1 MQAMATR
8 PACVTDEWYHCYNRG
23 VDKRIVFRHTRDY
36 ERFLALLYKSNG
48 NKSDSISSRFN
59 LDLRAI
65 LIEKYNRGDALV
77 DIAVYCLMPNHIHLV
92 LKQLVDG
99 GIAKFMQKVFTAY
112 TMYFNSHSGRTGAL
126 FAGTYKAK
134 HIDDD
139 RYLKCVVPYVLLN
152 PIELFQPKW
161 KEGVR
166 DLVSAKKQFSEYQFS
181 SAASLAD
188 EESIKTKITG
198 PAIKDYYDGL
208 PSIGQMLQ
216 DATEYHKE
224 YSLEY

>member
-1 MQAMATR
+1 MATR
-8 PACVTDEWYHCYNRG
+8 LPCTTDEWYHCYNRG
-23 VDKRIVFRHTRDY
+23 VDKRRVFRHKQDY
-36 ERFLALLYKSNG
+36 ERFLALLYTSNG
-48 NKSDSISSRFN
+48 TETDAMSNRFN
-59 LDLRAI
+59 LDLRSI
-65 LIEKYNRGDALV
+65 LAEKDDRGDPLV
-77 DIAVYCLMPNHIHLV
+77 DIAVYCLMPSHIHIV

-112 TMYFNSHSGRTGAL
+112 TMYFNSRSDRTGAL

-152 PIELFQPKW
+152 PIEIFQPKW

-166 DLVSAKKQFSEYQFS
+166 DLYAAKKQLSEYQFS
-181 SAASLAD
+181 GGAFFANKP
-188 EESIKTKITG
+188 SIATKITG
-198 PAIKDYYDGL
+198 LAIQDYYDRL
-208 PSIGQMLQ
+208 PTIGQMLQ

-224 YSLEY
+224 YRPEY

>member
-1 MQAMATR
+1 MQVMATR
-8 PACVTDEWYHCYNRG
+8 PACATDEWYHCYNRG
-23 VDKRIVFRHTRDY
+23 VDKRIVFRYTRDY
-36 ERFLALLYKSNG
+36 ERFLALLYTSNG
-48 NKSDSISSRFN
+48 SETDTMSSRFK
-59 LDLRAI
+59 LDLRSI
-65 LIEKYNRGDALV
+65 LAEKDDREDPLV
-77 DIAVYCLMPNHIHLV
+77 DIAVYCLMPSHVHLV

-112 TMYFNSHSGRTGAL
+112 TMFFNSRSGRTGAL

-152 PIELFQPKW
+152 SIELFQPKW

-166 DLVSAKKQFSEYQFS
+166 DLSAAKKQLSEYQFS
-181 SAASLAD
+181 SVASFAGG
-188 EESIKTKITG
+188 EGIASRITG
-198 PAIKDYYDGL
+198 TAIRDYYDKL
-208 PSIGQMLQ
+208 PTLVQMLQ

-224 YSLEY
+224 YSPDY

>member
-1 MQAMATR
+1 MSNMVTR
-8 PACVTDEWYHCYNRG
+8 LPCTTDEWYHCYNRG

-36 ERFLALLYKSNG
+36 ERFLALLDTSNG
-48 NKSDSISSRFN
+48 SETDTMSSRFK
-59 LDLRAI
+59 LDLQSIVA
-65 LIEKYNRGDALV
+65 EKDDRGDPLV
-77 DIAVYCLMPNHIHLV
+77 DIAVYCLMPTHVHFV

-112 TMYFNSHSGRTGAL
+112 TMYFNSHSARTGAL

-152 PIELFQPKW
+152 PVELFQPKW

-166 DLVSAKKQFSEYQFS
+166 DLISAKKQLYEYPFSNAS
-181 SAASLAD
+181 SFTG
-188 EESIKTKITG
+188 EESIATKITG
-198 PAIKDYYDGL
+198 TSIRDYYDRL
-208 PSIGQMLQ
+208 PTIKEMLQ
-216 DATEYHKE
+216 DATEYRKE
-224 YSLEY
+224 YSPDY

>member
-1 MQAMATR
+1 MVTR
-8 PACVTDEWYHCYNRG
+8 LPCTTDEWYHCYNRG

-36 ERFLALLYKSNG
+36 ERFLALLYTSNG
-48 NKSDSISSRFN
+48 NKSDTISSRFN
-59 LDLRAI
+59 LDLRSI
-65 LIEKYNRGDALV
+65 LTEKDTRGDALV

-112 TMYFNSHSGRTGAL
+112 TMYFNSRSARTGAL

-161 KEGVR
+161 KDGVR
-166 DLVSAKKQFSEYQFS
+166 DLVAAKKQLSEYQYS
-181 SAASLAD
+181 SAASFAGK
-188 EESIKTKITG
+188 ESLTAKITG
-198 PAIKDYYDGL
+198 TEIRDYYDRL
-208 PSIGQMLQ
+208 PTLERMLE
-216 DATEYHKE
+216 DATEYCRE
-224 YSLEY
+224 YSPDY

>member
-1 MQAMATR
+1 MSVMVTR
-8 PACVTDEWYHCYNRG
+8 LPCTTGEWYHCYNRG

-36 ERFLALLYKSNG
+36 ERFLALLYTSNG
-48 NKSDSISSRFN
+48 NKSDTISSRFN
-59 LDLRAI
+59 LDLRFI
-65 LIEKYNRGDALV
+65 LAEKDNRGNALV

-112 TMYFNSHSGRTGAL
+112 TMYFNSRSGRTGAL

-166 DLVSAKKQFSEYQFS
+166 DLVAAKKQLSEYQFS
-181 SAASLAD
+181 SAASFAD
-188 EESIKTKITG
+188 EESVATKITG
-198 PAIKDYYDGL
+198 TAIRDYYDKL
-208 PSIGQMLQ
+208 PTFRQMLQ

-224 YSLEY
+224 YSPEY